1 MVRMKRETGEIQ
13 WIDSGAAPAT
23 VSEVFCFLP
32 LCEIRMGRL
41 QNNRDNTTLASPE
54 TGLISMNDELRRAV
68 SAMILCLLAQLTSNC
83 SVGAGVCT

>member
-1 MVRMKRETGEIQ
+1 LCPAKQIVFPRFIQTGVLIIERTVVKMKRETGEIR

-32 LCEIRMGRL
+32 LCEIRMGRS

-54 TGLISMNDELRRAV
+54 TGLISMKR
-68 SAMILCLLAQLTSNC
+68 
-83 SVGAGVCT
+83 